1 MKDAFGRKRKK
12 QQFSLFRDNR
22 SSWVVLSKH
31 LLKNKGKDLFSNQK
45 NSKQNLNF
53 KIEIFR
59 PQTGGHQNGRFRLM
73 DIDHIQRKRKRKTE
87 RKSFQT
93 FIFKWLERKL
103 DLTFYGLNIQ
113 SNILRLNR
121 SKKHFIYQTVIFSY
135 LLTFISCINLHKN
148 NCSERVFITL

>member
-1 MKDAFGRKRKK
+1 MHNYLLFNFLSTFMSMIKDERCIWEKEKETTK

-73 DIDHIQRKRKRKTE
+73 DIDHIQRKRKRKTD
-87 RKSFQT
+87 KKFSDFHFQMAWKE
-93 FIFKWLERKL
+93 I
-103 DLTFYGLNIQ
+103 GLNI
-113 SNILRLNR
+113 LWRKH
-121 SKKHFIYQTVIFSY
+121 SK
-135 LLTFISCINLHKN
+135 
-148 NCSERVFITL
+148 